1 MGFYIEVDSEG
12 SCINHPFDENNL
24 IQVFGSIPSK
34 YEPFV
39 RVEQNVFPDLFE
51 VINEVQYLKVED
63 VWTDV
68 WTKREMNIE
77 ERFAKNLEIENDFSI
92 TVNDAKIAAEQS
104 RDNSSND
111 EQKRLWQ
118 VYIDELQS
126 WVYVDYTGSNL
137 PKPLKLDSEGNIMS
151 LQAAGTS
158 PNVD

>member
-1 MGFYIEVDSEG
+1 MREKY
-12 SCINHPFDENNL
+12 
-24 IQVFGSIPSK
+24 VF
-34 YEPFV
+34 
-39 RVEQNVFPDLFE
+39 
-51 VINEVQYLKVED
+51 YLKS
-63 VWTDV
+63 
-68 WTKREMNIE
+68 KIM
-77 ERFAKNLEIENDFSI
+77 ALPGSLEIENDFSI